1 MHPGCSP
8 SHIARRSLIV
18 VALAAALLAALGAG
32 CTDNDTD
39 DIAGPPPAQHFQT
52 RPDLEPP
59 IVKIDTPSLGAAP
72 GYVFL
77 APKRN
82 VRKSGL
88 MIIDDRGQLVWYRPL
103 DAKGVTDFRVQ
114 TYFGDPVLTW
124 WRGRAIDGVGDGY
137 YEIMDNTYNPIATVT
152 AGNGLPGDV
161 HEFLITK
168 RNTALITIYQPR
180 PWDLSPVGGPKEGR
194 IFDGVVQE
202 VDIATGEVL
211 FEWHSSDEIDVSES
225 YTKPPS
231 AAQGAKAAPMDY
243 FHINSVDE
251 EPNGNL
257 LISARN
263 THAIYEIDRQSG
275 KVLWRLGGKK
285 SDYTIGPG
293 AEFTWQ
299 HDARRQPDGTLTL
312 FDNAADP
319 KTAEYSRALVLEVDP
334 ETKQATLVRSYAHP
348 KRLSAGSQGNAQFLA
363 NGHVFVGWGA
373 QPYFT
378 EFAKDGTVLLAG
390 QFGSGAGADS
400 YRTYRF
406 PWNGNPG
413 GRPAALA
420 TRDESGKLTVY
431 ASWNGAT
438 EIRRWQVLAG
448 RDANHL
454 ELLKTVAK
462 GGFETPIVV
471 ATDQPYI
478 AVRALDD
485 RESILG
491 SSRAIAVPT
500 END

>member
-1 MHPGCSP
+1 MRGAPP
-8 SHIARRSLIV
+8 RLPATLRSSL
-18 VALAAALLAALGAG
+18 ALAFAALLLVGLGAG
-32 CTDNDTD
+32 CDNEDD
-39 DIAGPPPAQHFQT
+39 DIAGPPPAQQFQT

-59 IVKIDTPSLGAAP
+59 IVKIDTSTPDVAP

-77 APKRN
+77 APKKN
-82 VRKSGL
+82 VRRSGL
-88 MIIDDRGQLVWYRPL
+88 MIIDDRGRLVWYRPL

-114 TYFGDPVLTW
+114 TYFGQPVLTW

-152 AGNGLPGDV
+152 AGNGLAGDV

-180 PWDLSPVGGPKEGR
+180 PWDISAVGGPKEGK

-202 VDIATGEVL
+202 IDIATGNVL
-211 FEWHSSDEIDVSES
+211 FEWHSSDEIDPSES
-225 YTKPPS
+225 YTAPPS
-231 AAQGAKAAPMDY
+231 AAKGAKAAPMDY
-243 FHINSVDE
+243 FHLNSIEE
-251 EPNGNL
+251 EPDGNL

-275 KVLWRLGGKK
+275 KVLWRLGGRK
-285 SDYTIGPG
+285 SDFTMGPG
-293 AEFTWQ
+293 TAFAWQ

-312 FDNAADP
+312 FNNAADP
-319 KTAEYSRALVLEVDP
+319 KTAPYSRVLQLDVDT
-334 ETKQATLVRSYAHP
+334 ETKQATLVRSYTHP
-348 KRLSAGSQGNAQFLA
+348 KRLSAGSQGNAQFLPD
-363 NGHVFVGWGA
+363 GHVFVGWGA

-378 EFAKDGTVLLAG
+378 EHASDGTVLFSG
-390 QFGSGAGADS
+390 EFGSGAGADS
-400 YRTYRF
+400 YRVYRF
-406 PWNGNPG
+406 EWTGRPG
-413 GRPAALA
+413 GRPDAVA
-420 TRDESGKLTVY
+420 TRGANGELTVY

-454 ELLKTVAK
+454 QLVKTVGK

-471 ATDQPYI
+471 ETDQPFVG
-478 AVRALDD
+478 VRALDD

-491 SSRAIAVPT
+491 SSRALAVPV
-500 END
+500 ESD

>member
-1 MHPGCSP
+1 MLVG
-8 SHIARRSLIV
+8 
-18 VALAAALLAALGAG
+18 LGAG
-32 CTDNDTD
+32 CGDNEDDDT
-39 DIAGPPPAQHFQT
+39 AGPPPAQHFQT

-59 IVKIDTPSLGAAP
+59 IVKIETSTPDAAP

-77 APKRN
+77 APKKN
-82 VRKSGL
+82 VRRSGL
-88 MIIDDRGQLVWYRPL
+88 MIIDDRGRLVWYKPL
-103 DAKGVTDFRVQ
+103 DSKGVTDFRVQ
-114 TYFGDPVLTW
+114 TYFGQPVLTW

-161 HEFLITK
+161 HEFLITT

-180 PWDLSPVGGPKEGR
+180 PWDISAVGGPKEGK

-202 VDIATGEVL
+202 VDIATGQVL
-211 FEWHSSDEIDVSES
+211 FEWHSSDEIDPSES

-231 AAQGAKAAPMDY
+231 AAKGAKAAPMDY
-243 FHINSVDE
+243 FHINSIEE
-251 EPNGNL
+251 EPDGNL
-257 LISARN
+257 LVSGRN
-263 THAIYEIDRQSG
+263 THAIYEIDRQTG

-285 SDYTIGPG
+285 SD
-293 AEFTWQ
+293 FTMGRGTAFAWQ

-319 KTAEYSRALVLEVDP
+319 KTEEYSRVLVLDVDP
-334 ETKQATLVRSYAHP
+334 ETKKATLVRSYAHP
-348 KRLSAGSQGNAQFLA
+348 KRLSAGSQGNAQFLPD
-363 NGHVFVGWGA
+363 GHVFVGWGA

-378 EFAKDGTVLLAG
+378 EFTKDGTVLLAG
-390 QFGSGAGADS
+390 EFGSGAGADS
-400 YRTYRF
+400 YRVYRF
-406 PWNGNPG
+406 EWSGRPG
-413 GRPAALA
+413 GRPDALV
-420 TRDESGKLTVY
+420 TRDESGKLTVS

-454 ELLKTVAK
+454 QLVKTVPK

-471 ATDQPYI
+471 ETEQPFVG
-478 AVRALDD
+478 VRALDD

-491 SSRAIAVPT
+491 SSRAVVVPT
-500 END
+500 GNN